1 MFMVF
6 TPNFFTMK
14 KTKIISSPHR
24 RKLLKRLSLVAGAAS
39 VGMPHFAFSSSPGI
53 SQPATDLMNRPSQDK
68 KLGIALVGLGDY
80 STNQLAPA
88 LQETERCYLAGIVT
102 GTPAKAEEW
111 KKKYDIPEKN
121 VYNYDTYDQIKDN
134 TDIDIIYVVLPN
146 GMHAEYTVRG
156 AQAGKHMISEKPMAT
171 SVEEC
176 QRMID
181 ACNENNVK
189 LSIGYRL
196 HFEPHN
202 LRSMELGTEQVYGS
216 IRKIT
221 AADSFVLR
229 GDPDQ
234 WRVDKQLSGGGPLM
248 DLGIYCVQGAC
259 YTTGE
264 VPVAVTAEFGEVTRP
279 EFFDDVEQSITWQ
292 MEFPGG
298 AVADC
303 SSSYNQDENLLRT
316 DAADGWWQLQPAYS
330 YSGIDGETS
339 EGPMDYPQVN
349 QQARQMDAFAE
360 CIQQNEPSRVPGE
373 MGLRDV
379 RVLMAI
385 YEAARTGQ
393 RVSLE
398 GQYDSAVRK

>member
-1 MFMVF
+1 
-6 TPNFFTMK
+6 MK
-14 KTKIISSPHR
+14 KPTIITSPRR
-24 RKLLKRLSLVAGAAS
+24 RKLLKRLSLAAGAAS
-39 VGMPHFAFSSSPGI
+39 VGMPQLVFSSSPRI
-53 SQPATDLMNRPSQDK
+53 SQPAADLTKRPLQDK
-68 KLGIALVGLGDY
+68 KLGIALVGLGNY

-134 TDIDIIYVVLPN
+134 ADIDIIYVVLPN

-202 LRSMELGTEQVYGS
+202 LRSMELGTEQVYGP
-216 IRKIT
+216 IRKMT
-221 AADSFVLR
+221 AADSFVLQ
-229 GDPDQ
+229 GNPDQ
-234 WRVDKQLSGGGPLM
+234 WRVDKNLSGGGPLM

-303 SSSYNQDENLLRT
+303 TSSYNQDENLLRA

-360 CIQQNEPSRVPGE
+360 CIQQNQASRVPGE

-379 RVLMAI
+379 RILMAI

-398 GQYDSAVRK
+398 GQYDGAVRK

>member
-1 MFMVF
+1 
-6 TPNFFTMK
+6 MK
-14 KTKIISSPHR
+14 KTTFVTSPRR
-24 RKLLKRLSLVAGAAS
+24 RKLIKRLSVAVGAVS
-39 VGMPHFAFSSSPGI
+39 VGLPSLTLSTPSPKLASASG
-53 SQPATDLMNRPSQDK
+53 RPPVQDR
-68 KLGIALVGLGDY
+68 KLGIALVGLGNY

-88 LQETERCYLAGIVT
+88 LQETEKCYLAGIVT

-111 KKKYDIPEKN
+111 KKKYDILEKN
-121 VYNYDTYDQIKDN
+121 VYNYETYDQIKDN
-134 TDIDIIYVVLPN
+134 PDIDIIYVVLPN
-146 GMHAEYTVRG
+146 SMHAEYTVRG

-181 ACNENNVK
+181 ACNENDVK

-202 LRSMELGTEQVYGS
+202 VRAMELGQQQVYGS
-216 IRKIT
+216 VKKIE
-221 AADSFVLR
+221 AGDSFTISEN
-229 GDPDQ
+229 PDR
-234 WRVDKQLSGGGPLM
+234 WRLDKELAGGGPLM
-248 DLGIYCVQGAC
+248 DVGIYCVQAAC
-259 YTTGE
+259 YNVGE
-264 VPVAVTAEFGEVTRP
+264 DPVAVTAQFGEVTRP
-279 EFFDDVEQSITWQ
+279 EFFDEVEQSITWQ

-298 AVADC
+298 ATADC
-303 SSSYNQDENLLRT
+303 SSSYNKSENFFNT
-316 DAADGWWQLQPAYS
+316 EAENGWWRLQPAYS

-360 CIQQNEPSRVPGE
+360 CIRQNKESRVPGE

-379 RVLMAI
+379 QILMAI

-393 RVSLE
+393 RVE
-398 GQYDSAVRK
+398 INGGAARR